1 MIITIVV
8 EYEMD
13 LEKLQYRTNFIFS
26 LSKGKY
32 SIPNFD
38 ADMFG
43 ILSFARYGKSVLTD
57 ADIEW
62 SVPITMQ
69 L

>member
-13 LEKLQYRTNFIFS
+13 LEKLQYRTNFIFN
-26 LSKGKY
+26 LGKGKY

-38 ADMFG
+38 ADMFS
-43 ILSFARYGKSVLTD
+43 ILSFARYGIS
-57 ADIEW
+57 A
-62 SVPITMQ
+62 S
-69 L
+69 